1 MVERAKEAKTKV
13 TSFRDLVVWQ
23 KAHQLVLEIYRITQI
38 YPPEEKFGLVS
49 QMRRAAVS
57 VAANIIEGFRRKGSK
72 DNQQFLMISLSSLD
86 EVAYYNLLS
95 RDLGYVSAPTEAAMA
110 DQIDE
115 IARMLHASIRYLEG
129 H

>member
-1 MVERAKEAKTKV
+1 MAERAKEAKTKV

-38 YPPEEKFGLVS
+38 YQPEEKFGLVS

-57 VAANIIEGFRRKGSK
+57 VAANIVEGFRRKGSK
-72 DNQQFLMISLSSLD
+72 DNQQFLVISLSSLD

-110 DQIDE
+110 NQIDE